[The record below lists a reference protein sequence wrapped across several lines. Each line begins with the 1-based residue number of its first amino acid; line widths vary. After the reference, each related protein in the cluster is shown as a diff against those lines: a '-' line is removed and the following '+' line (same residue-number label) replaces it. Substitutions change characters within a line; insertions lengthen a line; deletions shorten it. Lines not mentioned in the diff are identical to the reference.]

1 MLAYFCKYVP
11 EELLQAF
18 GTELVCLEPHVTN
31 FTQADALMHPN
42 MCSFSKAVLE
52 EFEKQDY
59 EGMVFTSCCDSSR
72 RLYDILCQQFPDKFF
87 FCLDL
92 PRKINDFAVTLYTK
106 QLQKL
111 IDAYADFSGKTF
123 SEQKLLEICREC
135 ADEQKRIE
143 TGKKHDTKQKTAND
157 AQNFDATAYQT
168 TAPVDHTSISSGL
181 ADNPT
186 ADSPMNGLHIALVG
200 ARPGSEIRQLITDH
214 QAEITLDLTCTG
226 IQRSYDLNSEQIL
239 PAYAHALLD
248 QLPCMRMAA
257 ASNRQRILEAYEDRI
272 DGIIYHTVKFC
283 DIYAYEYTKLHETSN
298 LPILKIET
306 DATAQCGGQILTRL
320 EAFLE
325 SLRAQKGESMLFKNK
340 RQQSENYSTETQD
353 AVSDT
358 ANAKT
363 ANTTDAPV
371 YVMGLD
377 SGSTS
382 TNAVILNGNR
392 EIVAS
397 AVIRTGAK
405 SGESAQRILEEI
417 LQKANLQRSDL
428 TKIVS
433 TGYGRVS
440 IPFADEN
447 VTEISCHGKGA
458 HYLNPEIR
466 TILDIGG
473 QDSKAIHLNE
483 KGDVTDFVMNDKCAA
498 GTGRFLE
505 MMARTLEVDIS
516 ELGPL
521 SLKSTENIEISSMC
535 SVFAESEVISL
546 IARNKETSD
555 IAHGIHMAIA
565 AKAISLMRRVGL
577 EPRFMMTGGVAKN
590 PGVVKVLEEQLKAPL
605 FISEE
610 PEIVGALGA
619 ALYGLENIL

>member
-135 ADEQKRIE
+135 ADEQKLIE

-371 YVMGLD
+371 YVMGID

-505 MMARTLEVDIS
+505 MMARTLEVDGQLNQYCLPCEQQLWRVWIS
-516 ELGPL
+516 
-521 SLKSTENIEISSMC
+521 
-535 SVFAESEVISL
+535 V
-546 IARNKETSD
+546 
-555 IAHGIHMAIA
+555 
-565 AKAISLMRRVGL
+565 
-577 EPRFMMTGGVAKN
+577 
-590 PGVVKVLEEQLKAPL
+590 
-605 FISEE
+605 
-610 PEIVGALGA
+610 
-619 ALYGLENIL
+619 

>member
-11 EELLQAF
+11 EELMLAF
-18 GTELVCLEPHVTN
+18 GTELVCMEPHVTN

-59 EGMVFTSCCDSSR
+59 EGMIFTSCCDSSR

-111 IDAYADFSGKTF
+111 IDAYTAFSGKTF
-123 SEQKLLEICREC
+123 SEQKLLEICKERTS
-135 ADEQKRIE
+135 EQKLLENE
-143 TGKKHDTKQKTAND
+143 TGHDAESKLTND
-157 AQNFDATAYQT
+157 SQ
-168 TAPVDHTSISSGL
+168 I
-181 ADNPT
+181 
-186 ADSPMNGLHIALVG
+186 NGLHIALVG

-283 DIYAYEYTKLHETSN
+283 DIYAYEYTKLHETSS

-340 RQQSENYSTETQD
+340 RQQSGNYSNETQD
-353 AVSDT
+353 AASNT
-358 ANAKT
+358 ANAKE
-363 ANTTDAPV
+363 ANTTNAPI
-371 YVMGLD
+371 YVMGID

-440 IPFADEN
+440 IPFADKN

-546 IARNKETSD
+546 IAQNKETSD

-619 ALYGLENIL
+619 ALYGFEGVL